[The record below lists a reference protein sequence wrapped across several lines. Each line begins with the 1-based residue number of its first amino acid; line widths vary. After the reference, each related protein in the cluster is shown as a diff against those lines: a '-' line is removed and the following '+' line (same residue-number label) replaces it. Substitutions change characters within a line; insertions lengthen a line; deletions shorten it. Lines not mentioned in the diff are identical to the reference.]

1 MQAKTKKLNTGL
13 LTEVMENIL
22 EKRLQESVLI
32 FDGGMGTEIYKRHF
46 FINTCFEEL
55 CLSSPKIISDIHKEY
70 FNAGA
75 EVLTTNT
82 FGANKNKLSK
92 FGFGNK
98 VQEINKT
105 GVRLARE
112 SGGEQTLIAGSAGPI
127 GEIPYN
133 SGITEPDIVT
143 MLAEQVNALK
153 DGGADFIIFETLPT
167 LKDLELAIKTMD
179 AVRGIPYVLSLTVS
193 RHAETI
199 KGESLKTLLLPLT
212 KTENKPTAIGLNC
225 GLGPEALLSVVEKL
239 SKICSYPIIAQPN
252 AGTPRSVDNRTIYM
266 TSPEYFTTYAMKYV
280 SLGVRGV
287 GGCCGTTPDHIKD
300 LARSVKPTTKNAF
313 SKTVNLTIS
322 EELLQQPTPTGI
334 KSKLAAKLVKKEWI
348 KTVEIVPPKGYAL
361 ADVIAKAILCKNAG
375 VDAINIPDGPRAS
388 SRMSPI
394 ITSMMIQREAG
405 IETILH
411 FCCRDRNLIGMQ
423 SDLLGCAAA
432 GLKNLL
438 FVTGDPPKLGN
449 YPYAS
454 AVFDADSIGMAKIQ
468 FNLNRGVDIGGNSIG
483 NKTEALIG
491 VGADPNA
498 IDMKRE
504 LRRTIEKI
512 EAGAEFIITQPV
524 FDTSPLIAF
533 YRKIEKYKIP
543 LIAGIWPLASYRNAE
558 FMKNEVP
565 GVVVP
570 DSIMKRMAKYEL
582 KEDQRAEGIRIARE
596 SIDTIRDFVAG
607 IQVSAPLGNVDTSLK
622 VLI

>member
-1 MQAKTKKLNTGL
+1 
-13 LTEVMENIL
+13 MENIL

-55 CLSSPKIISDIHKEY
+55 CLSAPKIISDIHQEY
-70 FNAGA
+70 SKAGA
-75 EVLTTNT
+75 EVITTNT
-82 FGANKNKLSK
+82 FGANRNKLAK

-98 VQEINKT
+98 VEEINRA
-105 GVRLARE
+105 GVKLARE
-112 SGGEQTLIAGSAGPI
+112 SGGENTLVAGSAGPI

-133 SGITEPDIVT
+133 SGIKESDIID
-143 MLAEQVNALK
+143 MLAEQVSALK
-153 DGGADFIIFETLPT
+153 NGGADFIIFETLPT
-167 LKDLELAIKTMD
+167 LKDLERSIKAMD
-179 AVRGIPYVLSLTVS
+179 KVRDIPYALSLTVS
-193 RHAETI
+193 REGESS
-199 KGESLKTLLLPLT
+199 KGESLKMLLAPLS
-212 KTENKPTAIGLNC
+212 KIENKPTAIGVNC
-225 GLGPEALLSVVEKL
+225 GLGPEALLSVVEKIL
-239 SKICSYPIIAQPN
+239 KVCTYPIIAQPN

-287 GGCCGTTPDHIKD
+287 GGCCGTTPEHIKD
-300 LARSVKPTTKNAF
+300 LARSVKPTSKNAF
-313 SKTVNLTIS
+313 SKTVNITIS
-322 EELLQQPTPTGI
+322 EELLQTPTPAGA
-334 KSKLAAKLVKKEWI
+334 KSKLGAKLVNKEWI

-361 ADVIAKAILCKNAG
+361 SDVIAKAILCKNAG

-394 ITSMMIQREAG
+394 ITSLMIQREAG
-405 IETILH
+405 IETVLH

-432 GLKNLL
+432 GLRNLL

-449 YPYAS
+449 YPHAS

-468 FNLNRGVDIGGNSIG
+468 SNLNKGVDIGGNSIG

-491 VGADPNA
+491 AGADPNA
-498 IDMKRE
+498 IDMERE

-524 FDTSPLIAF
+524 FETSALIAF
-533 YRKIEKYKIP
+533 CKKIEKYKIP
-543 LIAGIWPLASYRNAE
+543 VIAGIWPLASYRNAE

-565 GVVVP
+565 GVLVP
-570 DSIMKRMAKYEL
+570 DSVMKRMAKYPS
-582 KEDQRAEGIRIARE
+582 KEDQRAEGINMARE
-596 SIDTIRDFVAG
+596 SIDAIRSFIAG
-607 IQVSAPLGNVDTSLK
+607 VQVSAPLGNVDTSLK
-622 VLI
+622 VLL

>member
-1 MQAKTKKLNTGL
+1 
-13 LTEVMENIL
+13 MENIL
-22 EKRLQESVLI
+22 EKRLQQSVLI

-55 CLSSPKIISDIHKEY
+55 CLSSPKIISDIHQEY
-70 FNAGA
+70 FKAGA
-75 EVLTTNT
+75 EVISTNT

-98 VQEINKT
+98 VQEINRA
-105 GVRLARE
+105 GVKLARE
-112 SGGEQTLIAGSAGPI
+112 SGGENTLVAGSAGPI
-127 GEIPYN
+127 GEVAYN
-133 SGITEPDIVT
+133 SGIKEVDIID
-143 MLAEQVNALK
+143 MLAEQVSALK
-153 DGGADFIIFETLPT
+153 EGGADFIIFETLPT
-167 LKDLELAIKTMD
+167 QKDLERSIKAMD
-179 AVRGIPYVLSLTVS
+179 KVRGIPYALSLTVS
-193 RHAETI
+193 RAGESS
-199 KGESLKTLLLPLT
+199 KGESLKVLLAPLS
-212 KTENKPTAIGLNC
+212 KLENKPTAIGLNC

-239 SKICSYPIIAQPN
+239 VQVCSYPIIVQPN
-252 AGTPRSVDNRTIYM
+252 AGTPRSIDNRTIYM

-287 GGCCGTTPDHIKD
+287 GGCCGTTPEHIRD
-300 LARSVKPTTKNAF
+300 LARSVKPTSKNAF
-313 SKTVNLTIS
+313 SKIISLPVS
-322 EELLQQPTPTGI
+322 EELLQTPVLTES
-334 KSKLAAKLVKKEWI
+334 KSKLGLKLVKKEWI
-348 KTVEIVPPKGYAL
+348 KTIELVPPKGYAL
-361 ADVIAKAILCKNAG
+361 KDIIEKAILCKNTG
-375 VDAINIPDGPRAS
+375 IDAINIPDGPRAS

-394 ITSMMIQREAG
+394 ITSLMIQKEAE

-432 GLKNLL
+432 GIKNLL

-454 AVFDADSIGMAKIQ
+454 AVFDADSIGMTKIQ
-468 FNLNRGVDIGGNSIG
+468 SKLNRGVDIGGNSIG

-498 IDMKRE
+498 IDMERE

-524 FDTSPLIAF
+524 FDASALISF
-533 YRKIEKYKIP
+533 CKKIEKYKIP
-543 LIAGIWPLASYRNAE
+543 VIAGIWPLASYRNAE

-570 DSIMKRMAKYEL
+570 DSVMKRMAKYEA
-582 KEDQRAEGIRIARE
+582 KEDQRSEGISIAKE
-596 SIDTIRDFVAG
+596 SIDTIREFVAG
-607 IQVSAPLGNVDTSLK
+607 VQVSAPLGNVDTSLK
-622 VLI
+622 VLTD